1 MTRKKDFW
9 HGILYWVDRKL
20 LLILAFMLCI
30 LSITQ
35 SLLTVDGIRH
45 ILNYQAKLQNEKFNT
60 APSLPT
66 TASVT
71 IRTDTA
77 TGNAFLLINGRK
89 YCPLN
94 SQTRIDVSDGDVLH
108 IDGRT
113 SDRNFTAYIAASP
126 CINDRYLKSQAHIQ
140 GKLMPIGK
148 IKYK

>member
-89 YCPLN
+89 YCLLN
-94 SQTRIDVSDGDVLH
+94 TRTKVQVSDGDVLH

-113 SDRNFTAYIAASP
+113 SNKNFKAYIKVSP
-126 CINDRYLKSQAHIQ
+126 GVDEKYLKSQVHIQ
-140 GKLMPIGK
+140 DKLMPIGK